1 MNEILTA
8 LWPVFALL
16 CIGYAFRRLGFPGDG
31 FWEPAEKLIYFML
44 FPVLLVYKL
53 SLAEIAAVPL
63 FEVAIAV
70 VSLLLAGS
78 LLLFL
83 VQRLRPLSGA
93 AFTSVY
99 QGGMRFNT
107 YVGLAASAALYG
119 DDSLAIAAV
128 VIALMVPLLNILC
141 VMVFS
146 VYTERESSMANTF
159 RALCRNPLILACLL
173 GISLNLSG
181 LGLPVMVR
189 SVAGLLSSMALP
201 LGLLAVG
208 AGLNLTALRS
218 AGGAV
223 IYSSITKLLVFPLLM
238 LLICAQFIDSY
249 LVAAVL
255 VLFSALPTASTAYI
269 LARQLGGDAPM
280 MAAVITAQTILSF
293 LTIPAVLAVFN
304 LFFVK

>member
-16 CIGYAFRRLGFPGDG
+16 CIGYGIRRLNFPDDS
-31 FWEPAEKLIYFML
+31 FWEPAEKLIYFLL

-53 SLAEIAAVPL
+53 SLAEIAAVPI
-63 FEVAIAV
+63 FEVAAAV
-70 VSLLLAGS
+70 VGLLAAGS
-78 LLLFL
+78 MLLIV

-128 VIALMVPLLNILC
+128 VIALMVPLLNVLC
-141 VMVFS
+141 VLIFS
-146 VYTERESSMANTF
+146 AYTQRESSVASTLK
-159 RALCRNPLILACLL
+159 ALCKNPLILACLL

-181 LGLPVMVR
+181 LGLPSMVS
-189 SVAGLLSSMALP
+189 SVAQLLSGMALP

-218 AGGAV
+218 AGGSV
-223 IYSSITKLLVFPLLM
+223 IYSSIIKLLLFPLLM
-238 LLICAQFIDSY
+238 LLICSLFIDSY

-280 MAAVITAQTILSF
+280 MAAIITAQTILSF
-293 LTIPAVLAVFN
+293 LTIPVVLALFN
-304 LFFVK
+304 QFF

>member
-16 CIGYAFRRLGFPGDG
+16 CIGYGIRRLNFPDDS
-31 FWEPAEKLIYFML
+31 FWEPAEKLIYFLL

-53 SLAEIAAVPL
+53 SLAEIAAVPI
-63 FEVAIAV
+63 FEVAAAV
-70 VSLLLAGS
+70 VGLLAAGS
-78 LLLFL
+78 MLLIL

-128 VIALMVPLLNILC
+128 VIALMVPLLNVLC
-141 VMVFS
+141 VLVFS
-146 VYTERESSMANTF
+146 AYTQRESSVASTLK
-159 RALCRNPLILACLL
+159 ALCKNPLILACLL
-173 GISLNLSG
+173 GILLNLSG
-181 LGLPVMVR
+181 LGLPSMVS
-189 SVAGLLSSMALP
+189 SVAQLLSSMALP

-218 AGGAV
+218 AGGSV
-223 IYSSITKLLVFPLLM
+223 IYSSIIKLLFFPLLM
-238 LLICAQFIDSY
+238 LLICSLFIDSY

-269 LARQLGGDAPM
+269 LARQLSGDAPM
-280 MAAVITAQTILSF
+280 MAAIITAQTILSF
-293 LTIPAVLAVFN
+293 LTIPVVLALFN
-304 LFFVK
+304 QFF